1 MQAAIDKEDELLLQ
15 GFREGQNFFATSGS
29 TASLALVDMKN
40 GVLVVGNIG
49 DSHIL
54 MAERDPE
61 NGQVKSI
68 VRQKQHLTDPDFYNP
83 CRSGEVTLI

>member
-15 GFREGQNFFATSGS
+15 GFRDGQDFFATSGS
-29 TASLALVDMKN
+29 TASLALVDMKK

-61 NGQVKSI
+61 TGKVKSI
-68 VRQKQHLTDPDFYNP
+68 VRPTRHLTDPDMYHP
-83 CRSGEVTLI
+83 CRSDEVTLI